1 VVDGFDFA
9 YVAAAAL
16 AGFFASFVEC
26 VEVLVVVLALTLV
39 RGWPVVL
46 AGSSTGLLVLFFATR
61 TLVAYLASVPSS
73 TVHLIVGV
81 LLVLFGLR
89 WLREAMLRF
98 LGAFPL
104 PDLAASY
111 AKEVTAIGALK
122 RADAAFDFVAAAR
135 ALKTMICN
143 GVEVAFV
150 VAALGAGDAGLLAPA
165 AAGALV
171 SALVIVP
178 FGFVFY
184 RPIAAPIVNS
194 LKLAA
199 GVLLSA
205 FGTIWAGNGI
215 GTEWPRVDVAIVVLA
230 AGYLLVAIGYVR
242 MARRGSSAD
251 SRGVSG

>member
-1 VVDGFDFA
+1 MIDGSEFA
-9 YVAAAAL
+9 FVGAATL
-16 AGFFASFVEC
+16 AGFCACFVEC

-39 RGWPVVL
+39 RGWPAVL
-46 AGSSTGLLVLFFATR
+46 AGSSAGLLVLFFATR
-61 TLVAYLASVPSS
+61 VLVAFLAGVPGS

-81 LLVLFGLR
+81 LLLLFGLR
-89 WLREAMLRF
+89 WLRGAMLRS
-98 LGAFPL
+98 LRAIPL
-104 PDLAASY
+104 PDLAALY
-111 AKEVTAIGALK
+111 AKEVAEIGALN
-122 RADAAFDFVAAAR
+122 RCDAAFDFVAAAR
-135 ALKTMICN
+135 ALKTTICN

-150 VAALGAGDAGLLAPA
+150 VAALGAGNAGLLAPA

-184 RPIAAPIVNS
+184 RPIAAPIINS

-215 GTEWPRVDVAIVVLA
+215 GTEWPRLDVAIVVLA